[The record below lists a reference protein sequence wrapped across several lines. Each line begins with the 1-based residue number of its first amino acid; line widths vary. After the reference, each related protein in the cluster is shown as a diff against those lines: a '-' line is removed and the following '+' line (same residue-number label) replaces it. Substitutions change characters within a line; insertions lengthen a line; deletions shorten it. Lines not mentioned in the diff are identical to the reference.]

1 MAKINVLDFHVANMI
16 AAGEVVDR
24 PASAVKELLEN
35 AIDAGADEITVEIK
49 RGGIT
54 FIRVSD
60 NGCGMTRDDVRLSV
74 LRHATSKIR
83 DAADLD
89 GIMTLGFRG
98 EALAAISAVSKMRIM
113 TKTAEDSIGTLLESC
128 NGEITDITDAGCREG
143 TTVIVE
149 ELFANVPAR
158 RKFLKKDASEGLAV
172 GAVVEKIALSRPDIA
187 IAFITDNQR
196 KFATEGDGKLINA
209 IYAVLGRDFAKK
221 SAKVSGMTDG
231 VEVEGY
237 IGRPD
242 NTRANRNCQNFFING
257 RYVKSRT
264 AAAALEAAF
273 DSYIPSDRFPTCVLN
288 IILHPAYVDVN
299 VHPAKLEVKFSN
311 EKIVFDAI
319 YASVRNTLTEHLD
332 RPKVTMDPSMLTGEN
347 VRGLN
352 PFVPI
357 YDPYTNDEDKTKAAQ
372 SKIAFDEPRLTAP
385 DEGLPIPP
393 PLAEAPRAVRAEQSI
408 IPETIHLPEE
418 KEPTF
423 DQLLPPLSNDQPV
436 KPKLSAIEETPVIP
450 LDIMPDL
457 NLDLSAYVKESDSPA
472 KAEETPTVQ
481 PDYIQ
486 PSEERR
492 SPELKIPH
500 YKLLGEAFN
509 SYVFIELGDT
519 VLMIDKHAA
528 HERIIFEE
536 MKRNMQ
542 VGASYSQVLLI
553 PIELRITQEEAA
565 ALIEYREEIEACGFA
580 YEVKTDQNVNLAIT
594 QIPSALDQ
602 NQAQTLLAT
611 IAGRLADGTGTVD
624 TSRESFY
631 EKALYQASCKAA
643 IKAGRIYAE
652 ENIRWICDRLL
663 SLTDI
668 KVCPHGRPVAIEMSK
683 HDIEK
688 QFKRI

>member
-113 TKTAEDSIGTLLESC
+113 TKTAEETVGTLLESC

-187 IAFITDNQR
+187 IAFIADNQR

-319 YASVRNTLTEHLD
+319 YSSVRNTLTEHLD
-332 RPKVTMDPSMLTGEN
+332 RPRVTMEPGMLTGEN

-372 SKIAFDEPRLTAP
+372 SKIAFDEPRLTSP
-385 DEGLPIPP
+385 DEGIPSLPPKDEVSPKEKPRQESPAVLEENEPTIDQLVP
-393 PLAEAPRAVRAEQSI
+393 PLRPYQAPVSENPAS
-408 IPETIHLPEE
+408 EE
-418 KEPTF
+418 
-423 DQLLPPLSNDQPV
+423 
-436 KPKLSAIEETPVIP
+436 IPVIP
-450 LDIMPDL
+450 LDVMPDL
-457 NLDLSAYVKESDSPA
+457 NLDLSAYVKESEPQPA
-472 KAEETPTVQ
+472 AEAMPAESNYVR
-481 PDYIQ
+481 

-492 SPELKIPH
+492 SPELKVPH
-500 YKLLGEAFN
+500 YKMLGEAFN

-553 PIELRITQEEAA
+553 PIELHMTPEECAS
-565 ALIEYREEIEACGFA
+565 LIEYADEIKSCGFD
-580 YEVKTDQNVNLAIT
+580 YTVREHQQINVEIT
-594 QIPSALDQ
+594 QIPAALDQ